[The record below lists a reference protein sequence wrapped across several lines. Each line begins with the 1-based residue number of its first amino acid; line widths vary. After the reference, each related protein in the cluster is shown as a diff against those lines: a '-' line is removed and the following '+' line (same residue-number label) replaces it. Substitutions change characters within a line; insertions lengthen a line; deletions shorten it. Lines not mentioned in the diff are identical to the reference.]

1 MLLCLKAF
9 LVLQKV
15 LGIPDGVGIGCQPLS
30 AIMEE
35 KLKTSYVSTGT
46 ISMRGGLKTR
56 ETVEDDEDVA
66 LSSSVE
72 EFKNGNVQ
80 MMIGHAESWS
90 TKTATSILDSLQE
103 KGKILF
109 NFVDEAHTPLKN
121 HWETFRPQMKRV
133 PGMLRGRAVRGSPT
147 LAMTATLTEEE
158 VGELQ
163 NCLGLRSAN
172 TVILQSNPIQKH
184 HKYVR

>member
-1 MLLCLKAF
+1 M
-9 LVLQKV
+9 

-80 MMIGHAESWS
+80 MMIGYAESWS
-90 TKTATSILDSLQE
+90 TNTATSILDSLQE

-121 HWETFRPQMKRV
+121 HWEAFRPQMKRV